1 MKLNNCVATT
11 PRYQQTRNGSQ
22 ITRWNKTS
30 GKQFNGWRP
39 TPISISLKG
48 IMSKMIPLS
57 VPSIHGNEW
66 TYVKECLET
75 GWVSSAGRYVDEF
88 ERKTSE
94 YMGAR
99 YAIACVNGTS
109 ALHISLILAGVRAG
123 DEVIVP
129 TLTFIAPVNVVR
141 YLNADPVFMDS
152 DEFYNIDIEKTI
164 RFIKEE
170 TRFENA
176 VTINRATNKRIT
188 AIIPVHVFGNAVNLE
203 PLVDICK
210 ERNIRI
216 VEDASE
222 SLGTYYKEGALA
234 PAHCGTVGDFGCL
247 SFNGNKI
254 ITTGGGGMILTSDS
268 NLAEKAMYLTTQA
281 KDDEK
286 RYIHNEIG
294 YNFRLTNIQAAMGVA
309 QLEQLPSFLEIKKK
323 NFSNYKKIINNIPGL
338 HLVDGPDYAENNLWM
353 YALQLDKRVYGIDRD
368 ELMAYL
374 AGKDIETRPVWYLN
388 HLQKPYKRYQCYK
401 IEIAYR
407 MQEITLNMPCS
418 LDLTDKVIKKIVE
431 TLSYGKL

>member
-1 MKLNNCVATT
+1 MEA
-11 PRYQQTRNGSQ
+11 
-22 ITRWNKTS
+22 
-30 GKQFNGWRP
+30 

-66 TYVKECLET
+66 SYVKECIET

-94 YMGAR
+94 YTGSR
-99 YAIACVNGTS
+99 HAIACVNGTS

-152 DEFYNIDIEKTI
+152 DEFYNINIEKTI

-176 VTINRATNKRIT
+176 ITINRATNKRIT
-188 AIIPVHVFGNAVNLE
+188 AIIPVHVFGNAVDLE

-222 SLGTYYKEGALA
+222 SLGTYYKEGTLA
-234 PAHCGTVGDFGCL
+234 PTHCGTVGEFGCL

-323 NFSNYKKIINNIPGL
+323 NFANYRNIINKIPGL
-338 HLVDGPDYAENNLWM
+338 HLADGPGYAENNLWM
-353 YALQLDKRVYGIDRD
+353 YALQLDKRVYGKDRD
-368 ELMAYL
+368 ELMAHL
-374 AGKDIETRPVWYLN
+374 SGMGIETRPVWYLN
-388 HLQKPYKRYQCYK
+388 HLQKPYKIYQCYK

-407 MQEITLNMPCS
+407 MQEKTLNIPCS
-418 LDLTDKVIKKIVE
+418 VDLTDKVITGIVE
-431 TLSYGKL
+431 TLNYEKL